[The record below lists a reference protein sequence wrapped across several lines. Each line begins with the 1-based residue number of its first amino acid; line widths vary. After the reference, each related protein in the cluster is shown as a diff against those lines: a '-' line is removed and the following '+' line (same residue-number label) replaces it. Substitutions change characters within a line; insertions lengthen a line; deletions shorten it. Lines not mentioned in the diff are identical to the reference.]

1 MIRTLLAALVA
12 VGLMVARPATACED
26 CKNCPHHKVAEADKK
41 PEPKGCACTGDHKE
55 CKCGKDCKCPHCH
68 HGDDKKDEK
77 KS

>member
-1 MIRTLLAALVA
+1 
-12 VGLMVARPATACED
+12 
-26 CKNCPHHKVAEADKK
+26 VAEADKK

-77 KS
+77 KT